1 MRYLINFTET
11 ETKVLAYATQ
21 DACDAAREAVSAR
34 GTTTFVETIADL
46 MELDRD
52 HLARIYNLLKIGDEP
67 IVRSFKT
74 RTDAADRAW
83 DRMARVEPVTET
95 DPDSEPQVE
104 PAGLSDTNPA
114 DEEAAAQEAAEVE
127 SAELQ
132 TSVADSPDVA
142 ATAPVQEPVVV
153 VAPTQAK
160 PAQAAPK
167 APRAPKAPKQVKAAK
182 TRGTGQA
189 AAAEGRPVRAGTLTA
204 AMLTC
209 MLTGT
214 YTAEGIGAA
223 ANIPAPPDGNMKG
236 RVMTRMWGLQKNS
249 GIGYS
254 VDANGII
261 KALLPVNLTPETCI
275 K

>member
-142 ATAPVQEPVVV
+142 PTAPTETPAVA
-153 VAPTQAK
+153 VAPPAPE

-167 APRAPKAPKQVKAAK
+167 APRAPKAAKEPKPTHAHGKPAGNVGK
-182 TRGTGQA
+182 TI
-189 AAAEGRPVRAGTLTA
+189 RAGTASAAILTN
-204 AMLTC
+204 M
-209 MLTGT
+209 MTGL
-214 YTAEGIGAA
+214 YTVQEIAVR
-223 ANIPAPPDGNMKG
+223 ANIPDTLISKKHETM
-236 RVMTRMWGLQKNS
+236 RRIWGLWKFN
-249 GIGYS
+249 GFGYS
-254 VDANGII
+254 IDAAGRYL
-261 KALLPVNLTPETCI
+261 AVMPANLTTETAI